1 MERMTADRVSDPLIG
16 RLLDDRYLV
25 GPRVARGGMAT
36 VYEATDTRL
45 DRTVA
50 VKVMHTGLGDDDEF
64 SRRFRREAQAAARL
78 AHHNVVAVFDQ
89 GDDNGTLF
97 LVMEYVPGITLRDL
111 IRNEAPMSPVKALTV
126 IEPVLSA
133 LGAAHRAG
141 MIHRDVKPENVL
153 LADDGRVKVADFGLA
168 RAVNSETQH
177 TNTGVL
183 IGTVSYLSPELV
195 VNGHA
200 DARSD
205 VYAAGVL
212 IYEMLTG
219 QKPHQADSPIQVA
232 YKHVHEDIP
241 PPSLRIPS
249 LPPYL
254 DALVARA
261 TARDSSLR
269 PADAGVLLHQ
279 VRRVRH
285 ALEHGVIDDPDL
297 VDDLAP
303 TVGVARDLFEDTD
316 GQMPRV
322 IIDPSDD
329 DRLLGAGDDVYDQE
343 REPTS
348 TIGRPL
354 LAASGLGAGTATHSG
369 GGMGGRTL
377 DRPSAVQPLPPRPR
391 RGRRGPVMLALLLV
405 TALVVG
411 LGGWYLGFARYT
423 STPGVINM
431 QLAAATTKVHKA
443 GLELKVTGQGYS
455 ETVAKGSIL
464 TTDPAPGSRILKDGT
479 IDAVVSRGPER
490 HAVPDIRG
498 KSLDQ
503 AQAMLQGSHLSYGRA
518 IEQYSETV
526 AKGKVIAAH
535 PGVGTSLRR
544 DGAVDVVVSQGPRPI
559 KVPDFTGKDAGDA
572 KKALKKL
579 GLKVDD
585 STESFSD
592 TVDKG
597 NVISQDPD
605 TGTLFKGDT
614 VTLEVSKGP
623 ELVEVPRVTAMG
635 QSAAK
640 KRLEEA
646 GFKVELKASS
656 AYLGLHYVLR
666 TDPKGGS
673 MAPKGSTITMYLV

>member
-50 VKVMHTGLGDDDEF
+50 VKVMHSGLGDDDEF

-111 IRNEAPMSPVKALTV
+111 IRSDAPMSPVKALTV

-177 TNTGVL
+177 TSTGVL

-195 VNGHA
+195 VDGHA

-241 PPSLRIPS
+241 PPSRLMPS
-249 LPPYL
+249 LPPYV

-261 TARDSSLR
+261 TARDTALR

-279 VRRVRH
+279 LRRVRN
-285 ALEHGVIDDPDL
+285 ALENGVTDDPEL
-297 VDDLAP
+297 TADLAP
-303 TVGVARDLFEDTD
+303 ARGRDPFADTD
-316 GQMPRV
+316 GQLPRA
-322 IIDPSDD
+322 IIDPSLDD
-329 DRLLGAGDDVYDQE
+329 PTGVADDVYDQE

-348 TIGRPL
+348 TYARSA
-354 LAASGLGAGTATHSG
+354 LAAPGDAGRHP
-369 GGMGGRTL
+369 L
-377 DRPSAVQPLPPRPR
+377 ERPSAVQPLPPRR
-391 RGRRGPVMLALLLV
+391 RRSRGPLWLVLLLV

-411 LGGWYLGFARYT
+411 LSAWYFGFARYT
-423 STPGVINM
+423 TTPGVINM
-431 QLAAATTKVHKA
+431 TKAAAKVEVVKA
-443 GLELKVTGQGYS
+443 GLTFDITGTGYS
-455 ETVAKGSIL
+455 ETVAKGSVL
-464 TTDPAPGSRILKDGT
+464 STDPAPGSRIAKDGT
-479 IDAVVSRGPER
+479 VDAVVSLGPER
-490 HAVPDIRG
+490 HAVPKVED
-498 KSLDQ
+498 KTLDT
-503 AQAMLQGSHLSYGRA
+503 AQAMLQDAQLSYGRA
-518 IEQYSETV
+518 IGKYSESV
-526 AKGKVIAAH
+526 KKGRVIRAS

-544 DGAVDVVVSQGPRPI
+544 DVAVDLVVSKGQKPI
-559 KVPDFTGKDAGDA
+559 EVPDFTGKDAKDA
-572 KKALKKL
+572 EKALGKL
-579 GLKVDD
+579 GLEVD
-585 STESFSD
+585 STSSYD
-592 TVDKG
+592 DKVAKG
-597 NVISQDPD
+597 KVISQDPAD
-605 TGTLFKGDT
+605 GTLFKGDT
-614 VTLEVSKGP
+614 VGLKVSKGP
-623 ELVEVPRVTAMG
+623 VLVEVPRVVAMG
-635 QSAAK
+635 QGAAGNLLK
-640 KRLEEA
+640 EA
-646 GFKVELKASS
+646 GFTVKYRHSS
-656 AYLGLHYVLR
+656 TYLGLHYVLR
-666 TDPKGGS
+666 SDPKAGS
-673 MAPKGSTITMYLV
+673 MVPKGSTITLFLV